1 MIFFLLLCQKSP
13 LGSSILKI
21 ISLEQCGIETQ
32 ICSYCSTR
40 LLYDAYIHISFLPFA
55 FNIFKQSKI
64 QDFVLFINCTCGIER
79 VYIYSLAFCGF
90 QRKFIS
96 SPQASLTVFIDLE
109 NGFLYYTSQAVSI
122 SVKIVQTA

>member
-1 MIFFLLLCQKSP
+1 MMHIYIFHFYHLLLISSNNLKSKT
-13 LGSSILKI
+13 SFY
-21 ISLEQCGIETQ
+21 SLIVPVALRE
-32 ICSYCSTR
+32 
-40 LLYDAYIHISFLPFA
+40 
-55 FNIFKQSKI
+55 
-64 QDFVLFINCTCGIER
+64 
-79 VYIYSLAFCGF
+79 YIYSLAFCGF